1 MVEQFDK
8 KWQHAGKRAL
18 MNQEKNLKRTQRGLK
33 EDPINEKPN
42 DNPITVKPTEKSINK
57 HLQEA
62 QDPEWLM
69 QWKTLF

>member
-1 MVEQFDK
+1 
-8 KWQHAGKRAL
+8 

-42 DNPITVKPTEKSINK
+42 DNPITVKPTEKSINE
-57 HLQEA
+57 HLQEV